1 MGMATYKVIQDIE
14 AEDKLL
20 GPLSLRQFIYAVIVI
35 LLIVMGFSLAK
46 IQPLLFI
53 PFIPPIVFFGLLAAP
68 IVQDQSSEVWLL
80 AKIRFMFKP
89 RKRIWDQAGL
99 SELVT
104 ITAPKHVE
112 RYLTDGLNQT
122 QVKSRLQALASTLDS
137 RGWVVKDAMINTDNN
152 PTYADSAIDDR
163 LVAIPTSNLV
173 TETYVSAEDDILD
186 EQNNPTA
193 HHLDDMI
200 VSAEQTRRQQLVAN
214 IEQEQQ
220 IIKSMEKSG
229 ATIPPPDFWF
239 MNQNPSSMPAITVS
253 PGQDIPIPTPL
264 TVPMPVAATD
274 DTGEAERA
282 LLKHAHEEEAI
293 KHSSTSHIKRLKTPA
308 EIAEEQKQQA
318 LQKAAEARELAMKK
332 QEEEAEQ
339 KRKQEIS
346 RLSAS
351 NDLTVSTIG
360 DEVDNQ
366 QPKPFEENDGE
377 VIISLH

>member
-1 MGMATYKVIQDIE
+1 MATYKVIQDIE

-35 LLIVMGFSLAK
+35 VLIVIGFSLAK

-68 IVQDQSSEVWLL
+68 VGQDQSSEVWLL

-89 RKRIWDQAGL
+89 RRRLWDQSGL

-104 ITAPKHVE
+104 VTAPKHVE
-112 RYLTDGLNQT
+112 RHLTDGLDQS

-137 RGWVVKDAMINTDNN
+137 RGWVVKDAMISETTI
-152 PTYADSAIDDR
+152 PAYTSMAVADDR
-163 LVAIPTSNLV
+163 LIAMPESNLV

-214 IEQEQQ
+214 IEQEQK
-220 IIKSMEKSG
+220 IIKSMVSPG
-229 ATIPPPDFWF
+229 NAPPPDFWF
-239 MNQNPSSMPAITVS
+239 MNQNPSSMPAVTVS
-253 PGQDIPIPTPL
+253 PGQDTPVATPL
-264 TVPMPVAATD
+264 TVPMPVAAAD
-274 DTGEAERA
+274 DTGIAEKE
-282 LLKHAHEEEAI
+282 LLEHAHKENAI
-293 KHSSTSHIKRLKTPA
+293 KHSSNSRTKRLKTPA

-339 KRKQEIS
+339 RRKQEIL
-346 RLSAS
+346 RLSTN
-351 NDLTVSTIG
+351 NDLTVSTMV
-360 DEVDNQ
+360 DELDNK
-366 QPKPFEENDGE
+366 QPKLFEENDGE